1 MTGESRIPR
10 AAAALPA
17 LDKDFSVDKAALRKA
32 LLARRA
38 AIEPHQKLE
47 WDARIGAQ
55 LLAWWAARQDAGLH
69 VDSVLGVY
77 WPLRGEPDLQE
88 TYAKLADAGVQLA
101 LPMVLEKHAPLAF
114 ASWTPGEAMVK
125 DSMGVAVPADQRLLG
140 LPSVIVVPC
149 LGFNEG
155 RFRLGYGGG
164 YYDRTLAV
172 TPRPTTIGVAYSAQ
186 QVAFDS
192 DLHDIGLDLV
202 LTETKP

>member
-1 MTGESRIPR
+1 MDE
-10 AAAALPA
+10 
-17 LDKDFSVDKAALRKA
+17 DFGVDKAALRKA

-38 AIEPHQKLE
+38 AIDPDQKRE
-47 WDARIGAQ
+47 WDARIGKQ

-69 VDSVLGVY
+69 VASALGVY

-88 TYAKLADAGVQLA
+88 TYATLAQAGVQLA
-101 LPMVLEKHAPLAF
+101 LPVVLEKNAPLAF

-125 DSMGVAVPADQRLLG
+125 DSMGVAVPAQQRLVE

-149 LGFNEG
+149 LGFNAG

-172 TPRPTTIGVAYSAQ
+172 TPRPTAIGVAYACQ
-186 QVAFDS
+186 QVAFASDS
-192 DLHDIGLDLV
+192 HDIELDQI
-202 LTETKP
+202 LT